1 MSPKF
6 LEKQGTRREMLRS
19 CAGFA
24 GSALLVKL
32 FPETLLS
39 AGVSAFRQQEGAAPI
54 DRLAAMRAQMGATPI
69 EAQPLAN
76 NLTLLSG
83 PGGNVAV
90 LKGPDGKILVDT
102 FLLPAWPNLEKTLDA
117 LGNGRS

>member
-24 GSALLVKL
+24 RSALLVKL
-32 FPETLLS
+32 FPGTLLS
-39 AGVSAFRQQEGAAPI
+39 AGVPAFRQQAETAPT
-54 DRLAAMRAQMGATPI
+54 DRLAAVRAQMGATPI